1 MTIAIGIHIEK
12 CLQSISLTFT
22 MPSYFLPKLLQI
34 SLDLFV
40 VVVWCLGD
48 LNFIIFT
55 ELDFSVSKCT
65 II

>member
-40 VVVWCLGD
+40 VVVWCLMTLISYFS
-48 LNFIIFT
+48 LNWT
-55 ELDFSVSKCT
+55 LV
-65 II
+65 